1 VIGERASTA
10 LPATHANLRPRLLG
24 LGELVGNL
32 GQFTLTNLP
41 VVLVLLIACTTV
53 GTLVY
58 ARTATREGEIAL
70 RSALGASRG
79 RIIGQLFVEALV
91 LAAVAAT
98 VGLVAADRALRW
110 GIEAAMGDVGE
121 VPFWMTP
128 GLALR
133 TVIYASGLAVAS
145 AAMLSIL
152 PALRATRARV
162 QSNLANLGNG
172 GATLRFGRV
181 WTSAMITQV
190 ALTAIGIPVAM
201 EGANQVMRKLNVR
214 PGFPSREHLTARIDF
229 DRPFEATDDTDA
241 PSSAPEGQRALTL
254 ATLEQRL
261 AKEPGVVAVAFADRS
276 PASRG
281 QDRFAEVEA
290 VPGAEPI
297 KGRFLTSAVG
307 PGFFETLTCP
317 IVAGRPFHGGDWNP
331 GAHAVIVNEEFARRF
346 ARDTGRGSPVG
357 MRLRYAA
364 SPERPETIVE
374 EAFGVADPWTGTWFE
389 IVGVVRNFGLNPD
402 DSGNEA
408 PFVFHA
414 GSVDT
419 MSSVVMTVRVRGNPG
434 PLAARLPGIA
444 ARIDTGLS
452 VRHSQGLDAE
462 VRERNNSLAMQ
473 AAAGAAVTALILFL
487 SAMGIFSLVS
497 VSVSRR
503 TREIGLRAALGAHPR
518 HVLAEVLSRAV
529 ALMGSGIA
537 AGGVLLMLGLAL
549 HAGPTTPA
557 EDIPL
562 FTVYLAITAAVMLAA
577 CLLACIGP
585 ATRALRINPTE
596 ALREA

>member
-1 VIGERASTA
+1 
-10 LPATHANLRPRLLG
+10 
-24 LGELVGNL
+24 
-32 GQFTLTNLP
+32 
-41 VVLVLLIACTTV
+41 
-53 GTLVY
+53 
-58 ARTATREGEIAL
+58 
-70 RSALGASRG
+70 
-79 RIIGQLFVEALV
+79 
-91 LAAVAAT
+91 
-98 VGLVAADRALRW
+98 
-110 GIEAAMGDVGE
+110 
-121 VPFWMTP
+121 
-128 GLALR
+128 
-133 TVIYASGLAVAS
+133 
-145 AAMLSIL
+145 
-152 PALRATRARV
+152 
-162 QSNLANLGNG
+162 
-172 GATLRFGRV
+172 
-181 WTSAMITQV
+181 
-190 ALTAIGIPVAM
+190 
-201 EGANQVMRKLNVR
+201 
-214 PGFPSREHLTARIDF
+214 
-229 DRPFEATDDTDA
+229 
-241 PSSAPEGQRALTL
+241 
-254 ATLEQRL
+254 
-261 AKEPGVVAVAFADRS
+261 
-276 PASRG
+276 
-281 QDRFAEVEA
+281 
-290 VPGAEPI
+290 
-297 KGRFLTSAVG
+297 
-307 PGFFETLTCP
+307 
-317 IVAGRPFHGGDWNP
+317 
-331 GAHAVIVNEEFARRF
+331 
-346 ARDTGRGSPVG
+346 
-357 MRLRYAA
+357 
-364 SPERPETIVE
+364 
-374 EAFGVADPWTGTWFE
+374 
-389 IVGVVRNFGLNPD
+389 
-402 DSGNEA
+402 
-408 PFVFHA
+408 
-414 GSVDT
+414 